1 MLTMRYAPVSVLLGA
16 VLLAGCSS
24 DGTFLGSPITTGSIQ
39 QAQIDPACVSLTAE
53 IDGLM
58 KEGVAEKVEKAA
70 SSKYRLKKA
79 DLAKADRLN
88 KANAEFQ
95 DRCALN
101 PAKPAETTVQA
112 GSTEAAGQKVAAAP
126 DKPVDAGKTPAADTK
141 NP

>member
-1 MLTMRYAPVSVLLGA
+1 MRHVPLALLVGAALLG
-16 VLLAGCSS
+16 GCSS

-39 QAQIDPACVSLTAE
+39 QAQNVDPACVSLTAE
-53 IDGLM
+53 IDSLM

-101 PAKPAETTVQA
+101 PTTPAETAAQA
-112 GSTEAAGQKVAAAP
+112 DTAEKAGQNVAAASG
-126 DKPVDAGKTPAADTK
+126 KAADAGNTRAPDA
-141 NP
+141 NGP